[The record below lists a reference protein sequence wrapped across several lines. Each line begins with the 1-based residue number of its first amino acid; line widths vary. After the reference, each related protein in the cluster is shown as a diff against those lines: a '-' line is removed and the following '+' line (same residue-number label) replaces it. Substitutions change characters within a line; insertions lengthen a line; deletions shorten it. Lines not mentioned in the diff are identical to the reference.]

1 MAMMI
6 EDFAAGQVMRTA
18 ARTVTEADLVAFA
31 GLSGDYNSIHTD
43 AEYAKQTAFGERIAH
58 GMLVFSIA
66 TGLGVRTGVL
76 DGTVLA
82 FLGIEDWKFLKPV
95 LIGDTIHLRWTVLE
109 ARLSS
114 KPGSGV
120 LKRRMEIVNQR
131 DEVVQTGVTVTLV
144 KSRAAP

>member
-1 MAMMI
+1 MAMYI
-6 EDFAAGQVMRTA
+6 EEFEVGQEMTSA
-18 ARTVTEADLVAFA
+18 ARTVTEADVTAFA

-43 AEYAKQTAFGERIAH
+43 AEYAKSTQFGQRIAH
-58 GMLVFSIA
+58 GMLVYSIA

-76 DGTVLA
+76 DGTVIA

-95 LIGDTIHLRWTVLE
+95 FIGDTIRLRWTVTE

-120 LKRRMEIVNQR
+120 LKRRMEILNQHG
-131 DEVVQTGVTVTLV
+131 EVVQAGSTAVLV
-144 KSRAAP
+144 KSKARP

>member
-1 MAMMI
+1 MPMYI
-6 EDFAAGQVMRTA
+6 EDFKTGQELTTA
-18 ARTVTEADLVAFA
+18 ARTVTEADVVAFA
-31 GLSGDYNSIHTD
+31 GLSGDYNSLHTD
-43 AEYAKQTAFGERIAH
+43 AEYAKGTQFGQRIAH
-58 GMLVFSIA
+58 GMLAFSIA

-95 LIGDTIHLRWTVLE
+95 FIGDTIRLRWTVTE

-120 LKRRMEIVNQR
+120 LKRRMEILNQR
-131 DEVVQTGVTVTLV
+131 NEVVQTGTTAALV
-144 KSRAAP
+144 KARAQA

>member
-1 MAMMI
+1 MPMYI
-6 EDFAAGQVMRTA
+6 EDFKAGQELTTA
-18 ARTVTEADLVAFA
+18 ARTVTEADVVAFA
-31 GLSGDYNSIHTD
+31 GLSGDYNSLHTD
-43 AEYAKQTAFGERIAH
+43 AEYAKGTQFGQRIAH
-58 GMLVFSIA
+58 GMLAFSIA

-95 LIGDTIHLRWTVLE
+95 FIGDTIRLRWTVTE

-120 LKRRMEIVNQR
+120 LKRRMEILNQR
-131 DEVVQTGVTVTLV
+131 DEIVQTGTTAALV
-144 KSRAAP
+144 KSRAQA

>member
-1 MAMMI
+1 MPMYI
-6 EDFAAGQVMRTA
+6 EDFVPGQETQSA
-18 ARTVTEADLVAFA
+18 ARTVTEADVVAFA

-43 AEYAKQTAFGERIAH
+43 AEYSRGTQFGQRIAH

-82 FLGIEDWKFLKPV
+82 FLGIEDWKFHQPV
-95 LIGDTIHLRWTVLE
+95 FIGDTIRLRWTVTE
-109 ARLSS
+109 ARPSS

-131 DEVVQTGVTVTLV
+131 GEVVQSGITVTLV
-144 KSRAAP
+144 KSRAPA

>member
-1 MAMMI
+1 MPMYI
-6 EDFAAGQVMRTA
+6 EDFKTGQELTTA
-18 ARTVTEADLVAFA
+18 ARTVTEADVVAFA
-31 GLSGDYNSIHTD
+31 GLSGDYNSLHTD
-43 AEYAKQTAFGERIAH
+43 AEYARGTQFGQRIAH
-58 GMLVFSIA
+58 GMLAFSIA

-95 LIGDTIHLRWTVLE
+95 FIGDTIRLRWTVTE

-120 LKRRMEIVNQR
+120 LKRRMEILNQR
-131 DEVVQTGVTVTLV
+131 DEIVQTGTTAALV
-144 KSRAAP
+144 KSRAQA

>member
-1 MAMMI
+1 MPMYI
-6 EDFAAGQVMRTA
+6 EDFKTGQELTTA
-18 ARTVTEADLVAFA
+18 ARTVTEADVVAFA
-31 GLSGDYNSIHTD
+31 GLSGDYNSLHTD
-43 AEYAKQTAFGERIAH
+43 AEYAKGTQFGQRIAH
-58 GMLVFSIA
+58 GMLAFSIA

-95 LIGDTIHLRWTVLE
+95 FIGDTIRLRWTVTE

-120 LKRRMEIVNQR
+120 LKRRMEILNQR
-131 DEVVQTGVTVTLV
+131 DEVVQTGTTAALV
-144 KSRAAP
+144 KSRAQA

>member
-1 MAMMI
+1 MPMYI
-6 EDFAAGQVMRTA
+6 EDFKAGQELTTA
-18 ARTVTEADLVAFA
+18 ARTVTEADVVAFA
-31 GLSGDYNSIHTD
+31 GLSGDYNSLHTD
-43 AEYAKQTAFGERIAH
+43 AEYAKGTQFGQRIAH

-82 FLGIEDWKFLKPV
+82 FLAIEDWKFLKPV
-95 LIGDTIHLRWTVLE
+95 FIGDTIRLRWTVTE

-120 LKRRMEIVNQR
+120 LKRKSEILNQR
-131 DEVVQTGVTVTLV
+131 GEVVQAGTTVALV
-144 KSRAAP
+144 KSKARP

>member
-1 MAMMI
+1 MPMYI
-6 EDFAAGQVMRTA
+6 EDFKAGQELTTA
-18 ARTVTEADLVAFA
+18 ARTVTEADVVAFA
-31 GLSGDYNSIHTD
+31 GLSGDYNSLHTD
-43 AEYAKQTAFGERIAH
+43 AEYAKGTQFGQRIAH
-58 GMLVFSIA
+58 GMLAFSIA

-95 LIGDTIHLRWTVLE
+95 FIGDTIRLRWTVTE

-120 LKRRMEIVNQR
+120 LKRRMEILNQR
-131 DEVVQTGVTVTLV
+131 DEVVQTGTTAALV
-144 KSRAAP
+144 KARAQA